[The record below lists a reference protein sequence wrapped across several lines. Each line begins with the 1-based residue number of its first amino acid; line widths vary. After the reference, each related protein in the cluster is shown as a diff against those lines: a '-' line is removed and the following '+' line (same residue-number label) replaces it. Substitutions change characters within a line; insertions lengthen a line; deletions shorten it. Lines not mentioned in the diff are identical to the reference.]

1 MKLLFNHVD
10 IEKLVSKGGCKIP
23 NVAVVS
29 CVKMVS
35 ALLIF
40 LVVACV
46 SFITLAA
53 SVKTQQL
60 DYDIVYVRYPNQTDK
75 SPFVRIPQGEHPYV
89 ITSGADLMLL
99 KKDGK
104 EQVLV
109 DCNECSVMDPAISLD
124 GKTVYY
130 SLIMGPDT
138 SSAGWLYKIDLT
150 DQAFKPIRLTFDN
163 GFESQLYAGNRGKS
177 KYHDQSAF
185 RSIRD
190 MSPIPLADGRLL
202 FTSNRSALTMFNP
215 GTDAVDLGSIQQ
227 LYVMDDHDGGSQDV
241 LSANIKRLEAGTL
254 HLAQHPMQLKD
265 GRILFSSWQ
274 DAGIK
279 FTYAMT
285 NLMTVH
291 PDGSNLQQFTEP
303 HDHHKLVEHFITQ
316 LSDEQVVSALYYPSF
331 DYGYGILMRYPID
344 PPGPDFLRGSI
355 DQEYTYG
362 GRISYR
368 EFDRK
373 GAWSLTPHTTPLD
386 QPAPN
391 LSGKYSMPSATK
403 NGGLLVAYSS
413 GSVNYFGSVCRKS
426 NACEALKSGIY
437 LIPNAQKGEVVSPSE
452 LVKIKDDP
460 NHNEIWPR
468 AVLSYADI
476 YGQPT
481 PDILPSIE
489 LNGPEDP
496 RILRGEASALVGSSS
511 TYNREVL
518 DNGDRF
524 QSSRR
529 RETHDG
535 NWTIQGAEAGEFS
548 NSDIYGIRIISSPSK
563 PYTNPISKYES
574 DNSKWE
580 KISSL
585 LLDQRLKRVVARHSS
600 EHGERWEILGEF
612 PLTNKQT
619 IDAQGNPDSSWI
631 AKIPAETPFFIQAID
646 KNGMTLISELTWRA
660 LKSGEKRVDCGGCH
674 AHSLEAL
681 EFETTQAGKRAPIS
695 NVKGIVEDDVRTN
708 MNFWDL
714 TQGSVPVL
722 TDNGGV
728 KFIQSTSVGVEFKRD
743 LQPILQKSCS
753 SCHTKNRNAGSLIL
767 DGSGGVDPY
776 TVLNANILFNGKSF
790 ISPQKS
796 KYIRSLQ
803 ARQSLLVWV
812 AYGERL
818 DGRTNATR
826 EDDIDFPE
834 THPVVSLS
842 SEEKKVFS
850 RWVDLGGPID
860 FPQTEGFGYTE
871 DYQLPV
877 INISQA
883 TFNANISSV
892 EFDVGFYDMGSGI
905 NWHKIK
911 GQISHLQKD
920 KPISILEK
928 LQQFNPF
935 TDSTADKLNVTG
947 KMLDDKKGIF
957 RFSVPFSQLQRNKK
971 YALEITAVDHVG
983 NVNKAIKHFT
993 FNPN

>member
-1 MKLLFNHVD
+1 MSNEGSKIKVASLLSSAKVLGV
-10 IEKLVSKGGCKIP
+10 LV
-23 NVAVVS
+23 V
-29 CVKMVS
+29 
-35 ALLIF
+35 F
-40 LVVACV
+40 LVIPCV
-46 SFITLAA
+46 SFIAVAA
-53 SVKTQQL
+53 SVKAQQL

-75 SPFVRIPQGEHPYV
+75 SSFVRIPQGEHPYV
-89 ITSGADLMLL
+89 ITAGADLMLL
-99 KKDGK
+99 KKDGQ

-109 DCNECSVMDPAISLD
+109 DCDECSVMDPSISLD
-124 GKTVYY
+124 GKIVYY
-130 SLIMGPDT
+130 SLIVGPDT
-138 SSAGWLYKIDLT
+138 SSASWLYKIDLT
-150 DQAFKPIRLTFDN
+150 DKQYKPIRLTFDN
-163 GFESQLYAGNRGKS
+163 GFDSHLYAGNRGKS
-177 KYHDQSAF
+177 ETYDQSAF

-190 MSPIPLADGRLL
+190 MSPIPLADGSLL

-215 GTDAVDLGSIQQ
+215 GTDAVDRGSIQQ
-227 LYVMDDHDGGSQDV
+227 LYVMDDHDGSSQDE
-241 LSANIKRLEAGTL
+241 LSANIRRIETGTL

-316 LSDEQVVSALYYPSF
+316 LSDEKVVSALYYPSF
-331 DYGYGILMRYPID
+331 DYGYGILMRYPIN

-391 LSGKYSMPSATK
+391 LSGKYSMPSSTI

-413 GSVNYFGSVCRKS
+413 GSVNYFGAVCKRS

-437 LIPNAQKGEVVSPSE
+437 LIPDAKTGDVASPNE

-460 NHNEIWPR
+460 NYNEIWPR

-489 LNGPEDP
+489 LNGPEDQ
-496 RILRGEASALVGSSS
+496 RIKPGEASAFVGSSS

-548 NSDIYGIRIISSPSK
+548 NSEIYGIRLITSPSK
-563 PYTNPISKYES
+563 PYTNPISKYDS

-580 KISSL
+580 EISSL
-585 LLDQRLKRVVARHSS
+585 LLDQRLKRVVARFGS
-600 EHGERWEILGEF
+600 EHGERWEVLGEF

-619 IDAQGNPDSSWI
+619 IDAQGNADSSWI

-674 AHSLEAL
+674 AHSLEPL
-681 EFETTQAGKRAPIS
+681 KFETTQAGKNAPIRS
-695 NVKGIVEDDVRTN
+695 VKGISESDVRTN
-708 MNFWDL
+708 MAAL
-714 TQGSVPVL
+714 
-722 TDNGGV
+722 
-728 KFIQSTSVGVEFKRD
+728 
-743 LQPILQKSCS
+743 
-753 SCHTKNRNAGSLIL
+753 SLFRAL
-767 DGSGGVDPY
+767 LW
-776 TVLNANILFNGKSF
+776 VLNLN
-790 ISPQKS
+790 
-796 KYIRSLQ
+796 
-803 ARQSLLVWV
+803 
-812 AYGERL
+812 
-818 DGRTNATR
+818 
-826 EDDIDFPE
+826 
-834 THPVVSLS
+834 
-842 SEEKKVFS
+842 
-850 RWVDLGGPID
+850 
-860 FPQTEGFGYTE
+860 
-871 DYQLPV
+871 V
-877 INISQA
+877 I
-883 TFNANISSV
+883 
-892 EFDVGFYDMGSGI
+892 Y
-905 NWHKIK
+905 
-911 GQISHLQKD
+911 
-920 KPISILEK
+920 
-928 LQQFNPF
+928 NPF
-935 TDSTADKLNVTG
+935 CKNLVVLVIQ
-947 KMLDDKKGIF
+947 KM
-957 RFSVPFSQLQRNKK
+957 VV
-971 YALEITAVDHVG
+971 ALH
-983 NVNKAIKHFT
+983 
-993 FNPN
+993 